1 MMKATEQTMQ
11 QLDRFFH
18 KVAEKFPSQCDNA
31 ILTDIHVR
39 TNQETGELTAFDDD
53 DQEITRCV
61 VEQWIN
67 QKDEDF
73 YDSITLILRRYLK
86 KNHCFVES
94 MGILKPYSVVLENED
109 KEHIAE
115 LFVADDDTVIVGGD
129 IMKGLDEDLNAF
141 FKELMKDAK

>member
-18 KVAEKFPSQCDNA
+18 KVAEKFPLQCDNA

-53 DQEITRCV
+53 DKEITRCV

-73 YDSITLILRRYLK
+73 YDSINLIHRRYLK
-86 KNHCFVES
+86 KNHCFIES
-94 MGILKPYSVVLENED
+94 MGILKPYSIVLENED

-141 FKELMKDAK
+141 FKELMKDTK

>member
-73 YDSITLILRRYLK
+73 YDGVTLILRRCLK
-86 KNHCFVES
+86 KNHSFVDS

-129 IMKGLDEDLNAF
+129 IMKGLDEELNAF

>member
-86 KNHCFVES
+86 KNHCFRES
-94 MGILKPYSVVLENED
+94 MGILKP
-109 KEHIAE
+109 
-115 LFVADDDTVIVGGD
+115 
-129 IMKGLDEDLNAF
+129 
-141 FKELMKDAK
+141 